1 MEYNGYLLS
10 GDTPVAEIKQ
20 GRVIPLDKTRMPLF
34 LAAGGQ
40 LEYWLVS
47 RAIDH
52 RRPNARILKKV
63 LLLSDASDLA
73 AVLRVHGA
81 KVTDDYWVRAES
93 ESSLSWRDVAFS
105 EDTFAEIALTGSFSS
120 YNRTY
125 KGAQF
130 ASSPELTN
138 IGSYEKCWRIQE
150 GSWQLYKSGAPLERF
165 SELFIAR
172 LGARL
177 GFPMVEYWP
186 DSGSVWSADFTE
198 GIYNFEPAS
207 AIVGD
212 EEDYA
217 YDYDRLTALEP
228 SLGAQYLDILY
239 MDALCFNMDRHMENY
254 GVLRDRSTGRI
265 VRMAPNFD
273 NNIALISR
281 GYPSEARHTNG
292 LLIDLFVELL
302 EEKGLSYHPPVL
314 DGAVVREVAEST
326 LPEEEIDRDY
336 VVEMVLERG
345 QRIRQRLEQ
354 IENINLNLK
363 LL

>member
-1 MEYNGYLLS
+1 MG
-10 GDTPVAEIKQ
+10 V
-20 GRVIPLDKTRMPLF
+20 
-34 LAAGGQ
+34 
-40 LEYWLVS
+40 
-47 RAIDH
+47 
-52 RRPNARILKKV
+52 
-63 LLLSDASDLA
+63 
-73 AVLRVHGA
+73 
-81 KVTDDYWVRAES
+81 
-93 ESSLSWRDVAFS
+93 
-105 EDTFAEIALTGSFSS
+105 
-120 YNRTY
+120 
-125 KGAQF
+125 
-130 ASSPELTN
+130 
-138 IGSYEKCWRIQE
+138 
-150 GSWQLYKSGAPLERF
+150 
-165 SELFIAR
+165 
-172 LGARL
+172 RL

-186 DSGSVWSADFTE
+186 DSGFVWSADFTE

-217 YDYDRLTALEP
+217 YDYDRLTALES
-228 SLGAQYLDILY
+228 SLGVQYLDILY

-302 EEKGLSYHPPVL
+302 EEKGLSYQPPVL
-314 DGAVVREVAEST
+314 NGAVVREVAEST

>member
-1 MEYNGYLLS
+1 M
-10 GDTPVAEIKQ
+10 
-20 GRVIPLDKTRMPLF
+20 
-34 LAAGGQ
+34 
-40 LEYWLVS
+40 
-47 RAIDH
+47 
-52 RRPNARILKKV
+52 
-63 LLLSDASDLA
+63 
-73 AVLRVHGA
+73 
-81 KVTDDYWVRAES
+81 
-93 ESSLSWRDVAFS
+93 
-105 EDTFAEIALTGSFSS
+105 
-120 YNRTY
+120 
-125 KGAQF
+125 
-130 ASSPELTN
+130 
-138 IGSYEKCWRIQE
+138 
-150 GSWQLYKSGAPLERF
+150 
-165 SELFIAR
+165 
-172 LGARL
+172 GARL

-302 EEKGLSYHPPVL
+302 KEKGLSYQPPVL